1 MGRRTYNAG
10 AFTLVELLTVIV
22 IIGILGAILIP
33 TMATVRKVA
42 RGATCVSNLRQIA
55 IAMQNHVAEHK
66 TLPIP
71 DEDLAP
77 WYNNYWMS
85 KLQPYLEKR
94 TATSTD
100 TLSQKA
106 INYDGVFRCP
116 GKPEWDISQTNG
128 PIMVSYG
135 MNIFNA
141 SDSSAKKIARRM
153 EQFQMPGLTMLV
165 MDRATRDPATGE
177 WGKSGAGTYIIN
189 SDYIYKNRLGQWHQ
203 GEKDNVLFLD
213 GHVES
218 LPLNGL
224 NYYLMK
230 TKDQHLKPL

>member
-1 MGRRTYNAG
+1 MFRLG
-10 AFTLVELLTVIV
+10 AFTLIELLTVIA
-22 IIGILGAILIP
+22 IIGILAAILIP
-33 TMATVRKVA
+33 TVASVRKMA
-42 RGATCVSNLRQIA
+42 RGAACVSNLRQIGV
-55 IAMQNHVAEHK
+55 AMQNHVTEHK
-66 TLPIP
+66 VLPVP
-71 DEDLAP
+71 DEDLTP

-94 TATSTD
+94 TANSAD
-100 TLSQKA
+100 AFSQKA
-106 INYDGVFRCP
+106 LNYDGVFRCP
-116 GKPEWDISQTNG
+116 GKPGWDISQSNG

-141 SDSSAKKIARRM
+141 SDGSAKKLARQM

-177 WGKSGAGTYIIN
+177 WGKSGVGTYIIN

-203 GEKDNVLFLD
+203 GGKDNILFLD

-218 LPLNGL
+218 LPINGL
-224 NYYLMK
+224 NYYLLK
-230 TKDQHLKPL
+230 SKEQHLKPF